1 MFYADRTDR
10 SHSKN
15 IMTDSNSNDNL
26 ADIDSSM
33 GGDVEGVGSKN
44 EEDDDGDK
52 CKLIDESTIS
62 GKKRKINDEDVEVKN
77 EAAVEVTKV
86 VAMEDTNENSTGAK
100 TEEPSSSSTTT
111 TTDAPTM
118 TVVATTS
125 TAAAPPPTT
134 TPSSTTG
141 NVSIASVASAAQL
154 STAMGWNGLGSI
166 LSLSLLTSTSVN
178 TSSEKRISSSEF
190 PASQRSSGGNSNS
203 VTLPV
208 KEQVIQAATKAV
220 NESPPFVHF
229 SRADSAPQI
238 KITNSEYAASTSTTK
253 ATDSATTTTTTTTS
267 SNTANDVEAQ
277 ITVNDHLVCKQQEG
291 EMRGYRMARA
301 SHGVNSSAGSYYYEV
316 IIQKPPT
323 AKELVNSLPSNVR
336 LGPKLQREM
345 QEALE
350 AEEERESKTRKEN
363 EGKPMKDDDQNMPP
377 INNADE
383 VGKVTGFGSHVRLG
397 WSMRTGDLQA
407 PVGYDKWSYG
417 VRSIGGSKIHCSRR
431 EDHWG
436 GEPFESGDVVGCGI
450 SMVSDG
456 SEKEEERV
464 GTDAGTTGGRGQQPR
479 GNENHIRFFKNGLP
493 MGEFV
498 ISKGKREGGAAFIV
512 PNGVYYP
519 AISLYMGATVK
530 VNFGPNFIYPPRKL
544 PTGLKFRPM
553 SNLCQP
559 PLSVEESSV
568 KVAKERSFRKVDIQ
582 QKFLELVQTE
592 TRVLADAYHNHRKKH
607 IIDVWKE
614 RTKRNLKIEDLENDE
629 FFPTDRDILT
639 RML

>member
-1 MFYADRTDR
+1 MA
-10 SHSKN
+10 
-15 IMTDSNSNDNL
+15 DSNSNDNL
-26 ADIDSSM
+26 VNIDSSM
-33 GGDVEGVGSKN
+33 GGDVEGVGSKK
-44 EEDDDGDK
+44 EEDDDDDK
-52 CKLIDESTIS
+52 GKLIDESTSS
-62 GKKRKINDEDVEVKN
+62 GKKRKINDEDVEV
-77 EAAVEVTKV
+77 ETEVAAEVEPV
-86 VAMEDTNENSTGAK
+86 VAMEDTNENSSGAK
-100 TEEPSSSSTTT
+100 TEEPSSS

-118 TVVATTS
+118 TIVASTS
-125 TAAAPPPTT
+125 TAAAPTT
-134 TPSSTTG
+134 TTTTSTTG
-141 NVSIASVASAAQL
+141 NISIASVASAAQL
-154 STAMGWNGLGSI
+154 SSAMGWNGLGSI
-166 LSLSLLTSTSVN
+166 LSLSLLTSTTVN
-178 TSSEKRISSSEF
+178 TSSSSSEKRISSSEF
-190 PASQRSSGGNSNS
+190 PASQRSGGGNSNS
-203 VTLPV
+203 VTMPV
-208 KEQVIQAATKAV
+208 KDQVLQAATKAV

-238 KITNSEYAASTSTTK
+238 KITNSEYATSTS
-253 ATDSATTTTTTTTS
+253 TTTTTTTTS
-267 SNTANDVEAQ
+267 SSSSNSSNTANDIEAQ

-350 AEEERESKTRKEN
+350 AEEERESKVRKEN
-363 EGKPMKDDDQNMPP
+363 ESKTMKDDDQNMPP
-377 INNADE
+377 VNNADE

-436 GEPFESGDVVGCGI
+436 GEPFESGDVVGCAI

-456 SEKEEERV
+456 SEKGDERE
-464 GTDAGTTGGRGQQPR
+464 GTDIGTTGGRGQQPR

-559 PLSVEESSV
+559 PLSIEESSV
-568 KVAKERSFRKVDIQ
+568 KVAKERTFRKADTQ

-592 TRVLADAYHNHRKKH
+592 TRVLADAYQNHRKKH
-607 IIDVWKE
+607 VIDVWKE

-639 RML
+639 RMV

>member
-1 MFYADRTDR
+1 MA
-10 SHSKN
+10 
-15 IMTDSNSNDNL
+15 DSNSNDNL
-26 ADIDSSM
+26 VNIDSSM
-33 GGDVEGVGSKN
+33 GGDVEGVGSKK
-44 EEDDDGDK
+44 EEDDDDDK
-52 CKLIDESTIS
+52 GKLIDESTSS
-62 GKKRKINDEDVEVKN
+62 GKKRKINDEDVEV
-77 EAAVEVTKV
+77 ETEVAAEVEPV
-86 VAMEDTNENSTGAK
+86 VAMEDTNENSSGAK
-100 TEEPSSSSTTT
+100 TEEPSSS

-118 TVVATTS
+118 TIVASTS
-125 TAAAPPPTT
+125 TAAAPTT
-134 TPSSTTG
+134 TTTTSTTG
-141 NVSIASVASAAQL
+141 NISIASVASAAQL
-154 STAMGWNGLGSI
+154 SSAMGWNGLGSI
-166 LSLSLLTSTSVN
+166 LSLSLLTSTTVN
-178 TSSEKRISSSEF
+178 TSSSSSEKRISSSEF
-190 PASQRSSGGNSNS
+190 PASQRSGGGNSNS

-208 KEQVIQAATKAV
+208 KDQVLQAATKAV

-238 KITNSEYAASTSTTK
+238 KITNSEYATSTS
-253 ATDSATTTTTTTTS
+253 TTTTTTTTS
-267 SNTANDVEAQ
+267 SSSSSNTANDIEAQ

-350 AEEERESKTRKEN
+350 AEEERESKMRKEN
-363 EGKPMKDDDQNMPP
+363 ESKTMKDDDQNMPP
-377 INNADE
+377 VNNADE

-436 GEPFESGDVVGCGI
+436 GEPFESGDVVGCAI

-456 SEKEEERV
+456 SEKGDERE
-464 GTDAGTTGGRGQQPR
+464 GTDIGTTGGRGQQPR

-559 PLSVEESSV
+559 PLSIEESSV
-568 KVAKERSFRKVDIQ
+568 KVAKERTFRKADTQ

-592 TRVLADAYHNHRKKH
+592 TRVLADAYQNHRKKH
-607 IIDVWKE
+607 VIDVWKE

-639 RML
+639 RMV

>member
-1 MFYADRTDR
+1 MA
-10 SHSKN
+10 
-15 IMTDSNSNDNL
+15 DSNSNDNL
-26 ADIDSSM
+26 ANIDSSM
-33 GGDVEGVGSKN
+33 GGDVEGVGSKK
-44 EEDDDGDK
+44 EEDDDDDK
-52 CKLIDESTIS
+52 GKLIDESTSS
-62 GKKRKINDEDVEVKN
+62 GKKRKINDEDVEV
-77 EAAVEVTKV
+77 ETEVAAEVEPV
-86 VAMEDTNENSTGAK
+86 VAMEDTNENSSGAK
-100 TEEPSSSSTTT
+100 TEEPSSS

-118 TVVATTS
+118 TIVASTS
-125 TAAAPPPTT
+125 TAAAPTT
-134 TPSSTTG
+134 TTTTSTTG
-141 NVSIASVASAAQL
+141 NISIASVASAAQL
-154 STAMGWNGLGSI
+154 SSAMGWNGLGSI
-166 LSLSLLTSTSVN
+166 LSLSLLTSTTVN
-178 TSSEKRISSSEF
+178 TSSSSSEKRISSSEF
-190 PASQRSSGGNSNS
+190 PASQRSGGGNSNS

-208 KEQVIQAATKAV
+208 KDQVLQAATKAV

-238 KITNSEYAASTSTTK
+238 KITNSEYATSTS
-253 ATDSATTTTTTTTS
+253 TTTTTTTTS
-267 SNTANDVEAQ
+267 SSSSSNTANDIEAQ

-350 AEEERESKTRKEN
+350 AEEERESKVRKEN
-363 EGKPMKDDDQNMPP
+363 ESKTMKDDDQNMPP
-377 INNADE
+377 VNNADE

-436 GEPFESGDVVGCGI
+436 GEPFESGDVVGCAI

-456 SEKEEERV
+456 SEKGDERE
-464 GTDAGTTGGRGQQPR
+464 GTDIGTTGGRGQQPR

-559 PLSVEESSV
+559 PLSIEESSV
-568 KVAKERSFRKVDIQ
+568 KVAKERTFRKADTQ

-592 TRVLADAYHNHRKKH
+592 TRVLADAYQNHRKKH
-607 IIDVWKE
+607 VIDVWKE

-639 RML
+639 RMV

>member
-1 MFYADRTDR
+1 MA
-10 SHSKN
+10 
-15 IMTDSNSNDNL
+15 DSNSNDNL
-26 ADIDSSM
+26 VNIDSSM
-33 GGDVEGVGSKN
+33 GGDVEGVGSKK
-44 EEDDDGDK
+44 EEDDDDDK
-52 CKLIDESTIS
+52 GKLIDESTSS
-62 GKKRKINDEDVEVKN
+62 GKKRKINDEDVEV
-77 EAAVEVTKV
+77 ETEVAAEVEPV
-86 VAMEDTNENSTGAK
+86 VAMEDTNENSSGAK
-100 TEEPSSSSTTT
+100 TEEPSSS

-118 TVVATTS
+118 TIVASTS
-125 TAAAPPPTT
+125 TAAAPTT
-134 TPSSTTG
+134 TTTTSTTG
-141 NVSIASVASAAQL
+141 NISIASVASAAQL
-154 STAMGWNGLGSI
+154 SSAMGWNGLGSI
-166 LSLSLLTSTSVN
+166 LSLSLLTSTTVN
-178 TSSEKRISSSEF
+178 TSSSSSEKRISSSEF
-190 PASQRSSGGNSNS
+190 PASQRSGGGNSNS
-203 VTLPV
+203 VTMPV
-208 KEQVIQAATKAV
+208 KDQVLQAATKAV

-238 KITNSEYAASTSTTK
+238 KITNSEYATSTS
-253 ATDSATTTTTTTTS
+253 TTTTTTTTS
-267 SNTANDVEAQ
+267 SSSSSNTANDIEAQ

-350 AEEERESKTRKEN
+350 AEEERESKMRKEN
-363 EGKPMKDDDQNMPP
+363 ESKTMKDDDQNMPP
-377 INNADE
+377 VNNADE

-436 GEPFESGDVVGCGI
+436 GEPFESGDVVGCAI

-456 SEKEEERV
+456 SEKGDERE
-464 GTDAGTTGGRGQQPR
+464 GTDIGTTGGRGQQPR

-559 PLSVEESSV
+559 PLSIEESSV
-568 KVAKERSFRKVDIQ
+568 KVAKERTFRKADTQ

-592 TRVLADAYHNHRKKH
+592 TRVLADAYQNHRKKH
-607 IIDVWKE
+607 VIDVWKE

-639 RML
+639 RMV

>member
-1 MFYADRTDR
+1 MA
-10 SHSKN
+10 
-15 IMTDSNSNDNL
+15 DSNSNDNL
-26 ADIDSSM
+26 VNIDSSM
-33 GGDVEGVGSKN
+33 GGDVEGVGSKK
-44 EEDDDGDK
+44 EEDDDDDK
-52 CKLIDESTIS
+52 GKLIDESTSS
-62 GKKRKINDEDVEVKN
+62 GKKRKINDEDVEV
-77 EAAVEVTKV
+77 ETEVAAEVEPV
-86 VAMEDTNENSTGAK
+86 VAMEDTNENSSGAK
-100 TEEPSSSSTTT
+100 TEEPSSS

-118 TVVATTS
+118 TIVASTS
-125 TAAAPPPTT
+125 TAAAPTT
-134 TPSSTTG
+134 TTTTSTTG
-141 NVSIASVASAAQL
+141 NISIASVASAAQL
-154 STAMGWNGLGSI
+154 SSAMGWNGLGSI
-166 LSLSLLTSTSVN
+166 LSLSLLTSTTVN
-178 TSSEKRISSSEF
+178 TSSSSSEKRISSSEF
-190 PASQRSSGGNSNS
+190 PASQRSGGGNSNS
-203 VTLPV
+203 VTMPV
-208 KEQVIQAATKAV
+208 KDQVLQAATKAV

-238 KITNSEYAASTSTTK
+238 KITNSEYATSTS
-253 ATDSATTTTTTTTS
+253 TTTTTTTTS
-267 SNTANDVEAQ
+267 SSSSSNTANDIEAQ

-350 AEEERESKTRKEN
+350 AEEERESKVRKEN
-363 EGKPMKDDDQNMPP
+363 ESKTMKDDDQNMPP
-377 INNADE
+377 VNNADE

-436 GEPFESGDVVGCGI
+436 GEPFESGDVVGCAI

-456 SEKEEERV
+456 SEKGDERE
-464 GTDAGTTGGRGQQPR
+464 GTDIGTTGGRGQQPR

-559 PLSVEESSV
+559 PLSIEESSV
-568 KVAKERSFRKVDIQ
+568 KVAKERTFRKADTQ

-592 TRVLADAYHNHRKKH
+592 TRVLADAYQNHRKKH
-607 IIDVWKE
+607 VIDVWKE

-639 RML
+639 RMV

>member
-1 MFYADRTDR
+1 MA
-10 SHSKN
+10 
-15 IMTDSNSNDNL
+15 DSNSNDNL
-26 ADIDSSM
+26 VNIDSSM
-33 GGDVEGVGSKN
+33 GGDVEGVGSKK
-44 EEDDDGDK
+44 EEDDDDDK
-52 CKLIDESTIS
+52 GKLIDESTSS
-62 GKKRKINDEDVEVKN
+62 GKKRKINDEDVEV
-77 EAAVEVTKV
+77 ETEVAAEVEPV
-86 VAMEDTNENSTGAK
+86 VAMEDTNENSSGAK
-100 TEEPSSSSTTT
+100 TEEPSSS

-118 TVVATTS
+118 TIVASTS
-125 TAAAPPPTT
+125 TAAAPTT
-134 TPSSTTG
+134 TTTSTTG
-141 NVSIASVASAAQL
+141 NISIASVASAAQL
-154 STAMGWNGLGSI
+154 SSAMGWNGLGSI
-166 LSLSLLTSTSVN
+166 LSLSLLTSTTVN
-178 TSSEKRISSSEF
+178 TSSSSSEKRISSSEF
-190 PASQRSSGGNSNS
+190 PASQRSGGGNSNS
-203 VTLPV
+203 VTMPV
-208 KEQVIQAATKAV
+208 KDQVLQAATKAV

-238 KITNSEYAASTSTTK
+238 KITNSEYATSTS
-253 ATDSATTTTTTTTS
+253 TTTTTTTTS
-267 SNTANDVEAQ
+267 SSSSSNTANDIEAQ

-350 AEEERESKTRKEN
+350 AEEERESKMRKEN
-363 EGKPMKDDDQNMPP
+363 ESKTTKDDDQNMPP
-377 INNADE
+377 VNNADE

-436 GEPFESGDVVGCGI
+436 GEPFESGDVVGCAI

-456 SEKEEERV
+456 SEKGDERE
-464 GTDAGTTGGRGQQPR
+464 GTDIGTTGGRGQQPR

-559 PLSVEESSV
+559 PLSIEESSV
-568 KVAKERSFRKVDIQ
+568 KVAKERTFRKADTQ

-592 TRVLADAYHNHRKKH
+592 TRVLADAYQNHRKKH
-607 IIDVWKE
+607 VIDVWKE

-639 RML
+639 RMV

>member
-1 MFYADRTDR
+1 MA
-10 SHSKN
+10 
-15 IMTDSNSNDNL
+15 DSNSNDNL
-26 ADIDSSM
+26 VNIDSSM
-33 GGDVEGVGSKN
+33 GGDVEGVGSKK
-44 EEDDDGDK
+44 EEDDDDDK
-52 CKLIDESTIS
+52 GKLIDESTSS
-62 GKKRKINDEDVEVKN
+62 GKKRKINDEDVEV
-77 EAAVEVTKV
+77 ETEVAAEVEPV
-86 VAMEDTNENSTGAK
+86 VAMEDTNENSSGAK
-100 TEEPSSSSTTT
+100 TEEPSSS

-118 TVVATTS
+118 TIVASTS
-125 TAAAPPPTT
+125 TAAAPTT
-134 TPSSTTG
+134 TTTTSTTG
-141 NVSIASVASAAQL
+141 NISIASVASAAQL
-154 STAMGWNGLGSI
+154 SSAMGWNGLGSI
-166 LSLSLLTSTSVN
+166 LSLSLLTSTTVN
-178 TSSEKRISSSEF
+178 TSSSSSEKRISSSEF
-190 PASQRSSGGNSNS
+190 PASQRSGGGNSNS

-208 KEQVIQAATKAV
+208 KDQVLQAATKAV

-238 KITNSEYAASTSTTK
+238 KITNSEYATSTS
-253 ATDSATTTTTTTTS
+253 TTTTTTTTS
-267 SNTANDVEAQ
+267 SSSSSNTANDIEAQ

-350 AEEERESKTRKEN
+350 AEEERESKVRKEN
-363 EGKPMKDDDQNMPP
+363 ESKTMKDDDQNMPP
-377 INNADE
+377 VNNADE

-436 GEPFESGDVVGCGI
+436 GEPFESGDVVGCAI

-456 SEKEEERV
+456 SEKGDERE
-464 GTDAGTTGGRGQQPR
+464 GTDIGTTGGRGQQPR

-559 PLSVEESSV
+559 PLSIEESSV
-568 KVAKERSFRKVDIQ
+568 KVAKERTFRKADTQ

-592 TRVLADAYHNHRKKH
+592 TRVLADAYQNHRKKH
-607 IIDVWKE
+607 VIDVWKE

-639 RML
+639 RMV

>member
-1 MFYADRTDR
+1 MA
-10 SHSKN
+10 
-15 IMTDSNSNDNL
+15 DSNSNDNL
-26 ADIDSSM
+26 VNIDSSM
-33 GGDVEGVGSKN
+33 GGDVEGVGSKK
-44 EEDDDGDK
+44 EEDDDDDK
-52 CKLIDESTIS
+52 GKLIDESTSS
-62 GKKRKINDEDVEVKN
+62 GKKRKINDEDVEV
-77 EAAVEVTKV
+77 ETEVAAEVEPV
-86 VAMEDTNENSTGAK
+86 VAMEDTNENSSGAK
-100 TEEPSSSSTTT
+100 TEEPSSS

-118 TVVATTS
+118 TIVASTS
-125 TAAAPPPTT
+125 TAAAPTT
-134 TPSSTTG
+134 TTTTSTTG
-141 NVSIASVASAAQL
+141 NISIASVASAAQL
-154 STAMGWNGLGSI
+154 SSAMGWNGLGSI
-166 LSLSLLTSTSVN
+166 LSLSLLTSTTVN
-178 TSSEKRISSSEF
+178 TSSSSSEKRISSSEF
-190 PASQRSSGGNSNS
+190 PASQRSGGGNSNS
-203 VTLPV
+203 VTMPV
-208 KEQVIQAATKAV
+208 KDQVLQAATKAV

-238 KITNSEYAASTSTTK
+238 KITNSEYATSTS
-253 ATDSATTTTTTTTS
+253 TTTTTTTTS
-267 SNTANDVEAQ
+267 SSSSSNTANDIEAQ

-350 AEEERESKTRKEN
+350 AEEERESKMRKEN
-363 EGKPMKDDDQNMPP
+363 ESKTTKDDDQNMPP
-377 INNADE
+377 VNNADE

-436 GEPFESGDVVGCGI
+436 GEPFESGDVVGCAI

-456 SEKEEERV
+456 SEKGDERE
-464 GTDAGTTGGRGQQPR
+464 GTDIGTTGGRGQQPR

-568 KVAKERSFRKVDIQ
+568 KVAKERSFRKTDTQ

-629 FFPTDRDILT
+629 FFPTDRDILI
-639 RML
+639 RMV